1 VAACKYNKN
10 LLGQVMSTKDEYCE
24 VCGRTA
30 EELHHII
37 SRKQR
42 KPLEGCK
49 HNFIYLCAEHHRGT
63 FGVHGKCGHA
73 LDQRYKLQFQNYL
86 EIHFLKEHLTRE
98 EIKEVLEIADKPL
111 DRLLSGLI
119 QHNCKYNR
127 EENIKLRC
135 NLSN

>member
-1 VAACKYNKN
+1 MAACKYNKN

-42 KPLEGCK
+42 KPL
-49 HNFIYLCAEHHRGT
+49 
-63 FGVHGKCGHA
+63 
-73 LDQRYKLQFQNYL
+73 
-86 EIHFLKEHLTRE
+86 
-98 EIKEVLEIADKPL
+98 

-119 QHNCKYNR
+119 QHNYKYNR
-127 EENIKLRC
+127 DELIIECIGGKKIA
-135 NLSN
+135 